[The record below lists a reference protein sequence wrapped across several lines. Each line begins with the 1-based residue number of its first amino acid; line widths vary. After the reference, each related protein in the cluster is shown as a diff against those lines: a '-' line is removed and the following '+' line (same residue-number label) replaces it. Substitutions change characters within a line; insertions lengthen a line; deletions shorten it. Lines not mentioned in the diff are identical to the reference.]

1 MKQILVGV
9 LAFVLA
15 LGGASAFSIMK
26 AKGAAE
32 VAVAEGSAGG
42 AGESTGDADGSAV
55 GKDLPP
61 EPDSDPVGADSTG
74 TGLEGEDLPAAGG
87 AGTQFA
93 ATELTGDASVHPAG
107 VSGDAGSGDRAA
119 GAAGAAGS
127 PDPAESGPVSDLNP
141 EGIRR
146 MARIFGAMKPQEAA
160 AVLQRM
166 SDEEVRGVMLQMG
179 DRPAAAIL
187 SVFDPERAAALSR
200 VVLGRRGAP

>member
-15 LGGASAFSIMK
+15 LGGASAFNIMK

-32 VAVAEGSAGG
+32 VAAAERSAEGTGPSASTGEEPAGG
-42 AGESTGDADGSAV
+42 AGRERPA
-55 GKDLPP
+55 
-61 EPDSDPVGADSTG
+61 EPDFASMGADSTE
-74 TGLEGEDLPAAGG
+74 TGFGGEGSPPDGG

-93 ATELTGDASVHPAG
+93 AVDLAGDAASPASDG
-107 VSGDAGSGDRAA
+107 PAAAAPDLGDG
-119 GAAGAAGS
+119 
-127 PDPAESGPVSDLNP
+127 GPVSDLNP